1 MNFKYVKTHTSNMVQ
16 DTLYMVQHTYEK
28 LKCYFM
34 SRKKNYPKWLL
45 EADSRNI
52 LYRLYEYVE
61 KGMCFAL
68 NGKFEY
74 GDNEKLQQ
82 DSKQ

>member
-1 MNFKYVKTHTSNMVQ
+1 MLFHESQKI
-16 DTLYMVQHTYEK
+16 
-28 LKCYFM
+28 
-34 SRKKNYPKWLL
+34 KNPKWLL

-52 LYRLYEYVE
+52 LYRLYAYVE
-61 KGMCFAL
+61 KDMCFAL
-68 NGKFEY
+68 SGKFEY